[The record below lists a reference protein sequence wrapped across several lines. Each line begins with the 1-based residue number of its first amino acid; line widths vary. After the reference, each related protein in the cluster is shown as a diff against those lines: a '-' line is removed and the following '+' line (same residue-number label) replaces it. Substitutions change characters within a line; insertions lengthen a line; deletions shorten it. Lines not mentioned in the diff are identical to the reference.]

1 MLTNRR
7 LWALT
12 RPHNALRNTLTLV
25 VCAGTATYWAQA
37 WFLAAALSGLLPG
50 QPHDVGR
57 VMLSLAAVLACG
69 LTRTLLTQVQV
80 RVASTLGGRVREDVR
95 RSLTRALL
103 HPRRLRDASE
113 RAGARRLA
121 LGEGTD
127 GVEPYVV
134 SYIPAALQLQILCPI
149 LLIVIAIINPLLA
162 AALAAALLIA
172 VGAPR
177 LWSRLLTRRGAAHWD
192 TYEALSADFAEGLQG
207 MRTLKILDAVP
218 RFRTRLNDRSDALHR
233 ATVRTMRVSLADT
246 ALADLG
252 IQAGLLAAAALT
264 TLSALGVL
272 PSGLLGGTPALSL
285 FTLML
290 ASELFRPVRD
300 LARHWHAGYL
310 GMSALG
316 SIDAAIGDT
325 DPSAESAA
333 SDTRPGAADGGTH
346 RDREEHR
353 ANTEHRAIE
362 RHHANEQHRMGE
374 PHRTDD
380 EHRVDNQHQ
389 PDEQSRDHKPHQPRG
404 SVLRLD
410 RVGFA
415 YTPDSPPVLNEVTTT
430 ITRGGITALAG
441 PSGTG
446 KSTLFDVL
454 LGFLPASG
462 ECRLDGRPLRP
473 EDISVVSQHGYL
485 FPGTIRANLSAVAPD
500 ASDADML
507 AVMHR
512 AGLGREL
519 ASWPLGLDTR
529 VSESGRSLSGGQIQ
543 RLSAARG
550 LLANRAI
557 LLLDEPTSA
566 LNPELAA
573 RLLATLREEA
583 RSRIVIM
590 IAHRAEAL
598 EAADTVL
605 TLRAGTLHRAS
616 TSTAAP
622 TSTSTSTTV
631 METR

>member
-12 RPHNALRNTLTLV
+12 RPHHVLRNTLTLV
-25 VCAGTATYWAQA
+25 VCTGTATYWAQA
-37 WFLAAALSGLLPG
+37 WLLAIALSGLLPG

-69 LTRTLLTQVQV
+69 LARALLTQVQV
-80 RVASTLGGRVREDVR
+80 RLASMLGGRVREDVR
-95 RSLTRALL
+95 RSLTQALL

-127 GVEPYVV
+127 GVEPYVIA
-134 SYIPAALQLQILCPI
+134 YIPHALQLQILCPI
-149 LLIVIAIINPLLA
+149 LLIVIAILNPLLA

-177 LWSRLLTRRGAAHWD
+177 LWSRLLTRRGGAHWD

-218 RFRTRLNDRSDALHR
+218 RFRVRLNDRSDALHR

-272 PSGLLGGTPALSL
+272 PSGLLGGAPALSL

-310 GMSALG
+310 GISALG

-325 DPSAESAA
+325 ETPTESAA
-333 SDTRPGAADGGTH
+333 PD
-346 RDREEHR
+346 EEHR
-353 ANTEHRAIE
+353 
-362 RHHANEQHRMGE
+362 
-374 PHRTDD
+374 
-380 EHRVDNQHQ
+380 
-389 PDEQSRDHKPHQPRG
+389 DHEPHQPRG
-404 SVLRLD
+404 ALLRLD
-410 RVGFA
+410 RVTFA

-430 ITRGGITALAG
+430 IARGSITALAG

-462 ECRLDGRPLRP
+462 ECRLDDRLLRP

-485 FPGTIRANLSAVAPD
+485 FPGTIRANLNAVAPD

-507 AVMHR
+507 TAMHR

-519 ASWPLGLDTR
+519 ASWPMGLDTR

-543 RLSAARG
+543 RLSVARG

-573 RLLATLREEA
+573 HLLATLREEA

-598 EAADTVL
+598 AAADTVL

-616 TSTAAP
+616 ATPA
-622 TSTSTSTTV
+622 TSTSTTV
-631 METR
+631 TETR

>member
-12 RPHNALRNTLTLV
+12 RPHHALRNTLTLV

-50 QPHDVGR
+50 QPQNVGR

-69 LTRTLLTQVQV
+69 LARTLLTQVQV

-113 RAGARRLA
+113 RAGTRRLA

-127 GVEPYVV
+127 GVEPYVIA
-134 SYIPAALQLQILCPI
+134 YIPAALQLQILCPI

-177 LWSRLLTRRGAAHWD
+177 LWSRLLTRRGSAHWD

-218 RFRTRLNDRSDALHR
+218 RFRVRLNDRSDALHR

-325 DPSAESAA
+325 DTPAESAA
-333 SDTRPGAADGGTH
+333 SDTRPGAPDGGTH
-346 RDREEHR
+346 RDREER
-353 ANTEHRAIE
+353 RK
-362 RHHANEQHRMGE
+362 GE
-374 PHRTDD
+374 P
-380 EHRVDNQHQ
+380 HQ
-389 PDEQSRDHKPHQPRG
+389 PDEQSRDHEPHPSRG
-404 SVLRLD
+404 GVLRLD
-410 RVGFA
+410 RLGFA
-415 YTPDSPPVLNEVTTT
+415 YAPDSPPVLNEVTTT

-473 EDISVVSQHGYL
+473 EDISVVSQHAYL

-519 ASWPLGLDTR
+519 TSWPLGLDTR

-543 RLSAARG
+543 RLSVARG

-573 RLLATLREEA
+573 HLLATLREEA

-598 EAADTVL
+598 AAADTVL

-616 TSTAAP
+616 TPAAAP
-622 TSTSTSTTV
+622 TSTSTPTSTPIPTV
-631 METR
+631 TETR